1 MRVRRTLRA
10 GMALLLYV
18 AAAVGGLAA
27 GYFATAPGSL
37 GERSRI
43 REERRSY
50 ERRLAE
56 ELAEMEAAAAFLR
69 REEARTQL
77 AARPPS
83 AGAVTA
89 GTVSAGAILG
99 N

>member
-1 MRVRRTLRA
+1 MRVKRTLRA

-27 GYFATAPGSL
+27 GYLATAPGTL
-37 GERSRI
+37 GERTRA

-50 ERRLAE
+50 EQRLAE

-77 AARPPS
+77 AARRPS
-83 AGAVTA
+83 LRRAAAGALLA
-89 GTVSAGAILG
+89 E
-99 N
+99 